1 MSAIRNA
8 AILYCDDDKNGN
20 LQIRPIFPCLGNKMK
35 FNNQLPHALLKPLF
49 CCLLTLFSL
58 SYAGSVLAQNNP
70 LFRPTTT
77 VSSQSGT
84 TDGLPMQTEADATR
98 INTLRIL
105 AGQSNLRV
113 NTVPTTSTDR
123 TVSTPMMQTVP
134 VQNTPIQNGAEGV
147 SNTPLLLQYSQ
158 EQVADISSE
167 RPVGLHQQS
176 VDEPRRISPLYNS
189 DQQPLLPLQIEATT
203 TPVSSQRQ
211 LKSLEQAQIEEV
223 LQKGAI
229 LEKDGRW
236 YEAQTLYENAI
247 RTFHKPPILMQR
259 FRFARFHHDL
269 TRRYNDTSFDMLLR
283 QMSYSDAMAL
293 YDEVITKIQLS
304 HIDPPHWDELFE
316 NGMKDFEIA
325 MADPAFHLRHLSK
338 IDSAKTATLS
348 QTIIRITQ
356 GWDIRDSKTLRYA
369 VIAIADTCQKEIGL
383 NPTAVVLEFL
393 AGMTNSLDPY
403 TEFMTLNQ
411 YNDTQCTISGNFVGL
426 GVELKADRKSLYI
439 NRVIPGSPA
448 ERGGLR
454 NLDRILYVDGTPT
467 EGLPLET
474 ASNLLQG
481 AVNTTVRLIVLSS
494 DNKQHETMITRE
506 HLKVPSVE
514 NVHILNEHS
523 PGLNIGYFRL
533 IGFQRDTVQEIHDAL
548 IHLNHLGMQALIIDL
563 RGNAGGVL
571 TESIAAADLFLKQGV
586 IVRTKNRGPMPEYV
600 YSATTKSFTWDMPL
614 AVLIDKDS
622 ASASEI
628 FAGAIG
634 ENHRG
639 LIVGQPSFGKD
650 TVQAVIPLTGGR
662 PQNMSPIAGLRLT
675 IETYYSPNGTSFFG
689 IGVQPDIFASNT
701 ASNLASNTATYHQ
714 VNRISEDDEHTLAQ
728 QPIVQEDAILQTAV
742 ESIRQNMQWHQ
753 PEQAQSS
760 SSQTLSTRY
769 QPSVN

>member
-1 MSAIRNA
+1 
-8 AILYCDDDKNGN
+8 
-20 LQIRPIFPCLGNKMK
+20 MK
-35 FNNQLPHALLKPLF
+35 FNNQKLHTLLESLF

-58 SYAGSVLAQNNP
+58 LYTGSVSAQNNP
-70 LFRPTTT
+70 LFRPNTT

-84 TDGLPMQTEADATR
+84 TDGLPLQTEAEATR
-98 INTLRIL
+98 INTLRVL
-105 AGQSNLRV
+105 AGQTNLRM
-113 NTVPTTSTDR
+113 NTTPVTTTVER
-123 TVSTPMMQTVP
+123 TVSTPKMQTVP
-134 VQNTPIQNGAEGV
+134 VQNVPIQNGTEGV
-147 SNTPLLLQYSQ
+147 SSIPLPLQYSR

-167 RPVGLHQQS
+167 RPVGLYQQFI
-176 VDEPRRISPLYNS
+176 DEPRRISPLYNP
-189 DQQPLLPLQIEATT
+189 DQQPLLPLPIETT
-203 TPVSSQRQ
+203 TSPVTPQLQ
-211 LKSLEQAQIEEV
+211 LKSLEQPQIEEV
-223 LQKGAI
+223 LKKGAF

-247 RTFHKPPILMQR
+247 RTFHKPPVLMQR

-283 QMSYSDAMAL
+283 QTSYSDVMAL
-293 YDEVITKIQLS
+293 YDEVITKIQSS
-304 HIDPPHWDELFE
+304 HIDPPHWNELFE

-338 IDSAKTATLS
+338 IAPAKVEALS
-348 QTIIRITQ
+348 QTITRVTQ
-356 GWDIRDSKTLRYA
+356 SWDIRDSKTLRYA
-369 VIAIADTCQKEIGL
+369 VVAIADTCQKEIGL
-383 NPTAVVLEFL
+383 SPTAVVLEFL

-411 YNDTQCTISGNFVGL
+411 YNDTQCMISGDFVGL

-481 AVNTTVRLIVLSS
+481 AANTTVRLIVLSS
-494 DNKQHETMITRE
+494 DNKQREAMITRE

-514 NVHILNEHS
+514 NVHILEEQGS
-523 PGLNIGYFRL
+523 GLNIGYLRL
-533 IGFQRDTVQEIHDAL
+533 IGFQRDTVREIHDAL
-548 IHLNHLGMQALIIDL
+548 IHLNRLGMQALIIDL

-600 YSATTKSFTWDMPL
+600 YSATIKKFTWDIPM

-634 ENHRG
+634 ENRRG

-662 PQNMSPIAGLRLT
+662 PQNTSPIAGLRLT

-689 IGVQPDIFASNT
+689 IGVQPDI
-701 ASNLASNTATYHQ
+701 LASNTATYHQ
-714 VNRISEDDEHTLAQ
+714 VNRISGEGENMLAQ
-728 QPIVQEDAILQTAV
+728 QPTAQEDAVLQTAV
-742 ESIRQNMQWHQ
+742 ESIRQNMQWQQ
-753 PEQAQSS
+753 PQQAQTSS
-760 SSQTLSTRY
+760 GQTLSTRY